1 MLDHPNSSLT
11 RFIDALRANGFTGDI
26 ESDLGA
32 CLVAATDN
40 SIYHVAPDA
49 ILFPKSAEDVERLA
63 RLAQDHDIAL
73 TARGGGTGTNG
84 QSLNAGVVVDMS
96 RHMRDILALNL
107 EAGSVTVQPGVVLDQ
122 LNTYLKPHGF
132 FFAPTVSTSSRA
144 TVGGMFA
151 TDASGKGSRIYGRM
165 SDHVAAANV
174 VLANG
179 RPVSVTTHGTSDA
192 ELGQMGR
199 ALCQELE
206 GKAAEI
212 ARRFPDLNRGLTGY
226 NLDQA
231 RGASGDLD
239 FIKLLAGSEG
249 TLALTTQLTLRV
261 TPFPK
266 QRALTVLAYDDCALA
281 LSHVPRLV
289 EADPSAIEFLDD
301 KILALA
307 AASPMW
313 SQLEGVLGQIGDA
326 GGFLFVEFIGET
338 IKEVAA
344 GQKRLARILEQG
356 HVPVAAQV
364 TTAEPT
370 DMSALWEM
378 RKRSVGLL
386 AAVETK
392 RIGLPFVEDAAVPPE
407 KLSEFVAEFGALL
420 DGFNLSYG
428 MFGHADVGCV
438 HVRPMLNMREAQDRA
453 MIRKVSDAV
462 SDLCQRHGGLI
473 WGEHGKGVRGEYV
486 ERYVGPELYAVMRR
500 IKAWF
505 DPDNRLN
512 PGKLVTAADSDL
524 KVMKID
530 AVPMRGTR
538 DAEVNEQAF
547 GAFERAIACNG
558 NGACHNWAPDDPM
571 CPSYKATRDKTQAPK
586 GRATLFREWSRSTSL
601 GEPVEEV
608 EAALKESLDTC
619 LSCKSCSGQC
629 PVRVDI
635 PTMKSEFLSRY
646 YERHNRPLRDHLLRY
661 MERLSMHL
669 RRRPRLA
676 NMAMGNP
683 ISRMVLNKAFGLSD
697 VPGFSITSAEQMVV
711 DNGGRILSKSD
722 NLGDKPVVLVLDS
735 FTGAFETQVVGTVT
749 GLLVR
754 LGYSVWACPP
764 LLNGKAQQV
773 RGFARDFDV
782 QRSKTSAALKRM
794 AAAGAPMISL
804 EPAVTD
810 LFSKEYQTG
819 VGVGAAF
826 RVLSLDSFLHDNLE
840 DLPRM
845 PAQDGSY
852 ALFSHCTEKTADP
865 ATGRRWVA
873 IFARLGLKLEQVS
886 TGCCGMA
893 GLFGHEAEHQDMSR
907 DLFDLSWRGPLTK
920 PGRTPLATGFSCR
933 SQVKRFGEQPIFHPA
948 AALLARLTQ
957 NPT

>member
-1 MLDHPNSSLT
+1 MLDHSNSPLS
-11 RFIDALRANGFTGDI
+11 RFLDALRESGFSGDI

-49 ILFPKSAEDVERLA
+49 ILFPRSAEDVEQLA

-96 RHMRDILALNL
+96 RHMRGILALNL
-107 EAGSVTVQPGVVLDQ
+107 EAGTVTVQPGVVLDQ

-165 SDHVAAANV
+165 SDHVTAADV

-179 RPVSVTTHGTSDA
+179 RAVSVTTHGTSDA
-192 ELGQMGR
+192 DLRQMGEGLR
-199 ALCQELE
+199 QDLD

-212 ARRFPDLNRGLTGY
+212 ARRFPALNRGLTGY

-231 RGASGDLD
+231 RGASGNLD

-249 TLALTTQLTLRV
+249 TLALTTQLTLRL
-261 TPFPK
+261 TPIPK

-281 LSHVPRLV
+281 LSHVPHLV

-313 SQLEGVLGQIGDA
+313 SELEGVLGQIGDA
-326 GGFLFVEFIGET
+326 GGFLFVEFSGET
-338 IKEVAA
+338 VEEVAA
-344 GQKRLARILEQG
+344 GQQRLAEIIAKDL
-356 HVPVAAQV
+356 VPVSAQV
-364 TTAEPT
+364 TTAEPS

-386 AAVETK
+386 AAVETS

-407 KLSEFVAEFGALL
+407 NLSDFVAEFGALL
-420 DGFNLSYG
+420 DGFGLSYG

-438 HVRPMLNMREAQDRA
+438 HVRPMLNMRDAQDRA

-462 SDLCQRHGGLI
+462 SDLCQCHGGLI

-486 ERYVGPELYAVMRR
+486 ERYVGPELYSVMRR

-524 KVMKID
+524 AVMKID
-530 AVPMRGTR
+530 AVPMRGAR
-538 DAEVNEQAF
+538 DAEIDAQAF
-547 GAFERAIACNG
+547 DAFERAMACNG

-571 CPSYKATRDKTQAPK
+571 CPSYKVTRDKTQAPK
-586 GRATLFREWSRSTSL
+586 GRATLFREWSRATSV
-601 GEPVEEV
+601 GEPSSEIEE
-608 EAALKESLDTC
+608 ALKKSLDTC

-635 PTMKSEFLSRY
+635 PTMKSEFLARFFKTHS
-646 YERHNRPLRDHLLRY
+646 RPLRDHLLRH
-661 MERLSMHL
+661 MERLSLRL
-669 RRRPRLA
+669 RRMPGVA
-676 NMAMGNP
+676 NLTMNNP
-683 ISRMVLNKAFGLSD
+683 LSRAILEKGFGLSD
-697 VPGFSITSAEQMVV
+697 VPRFSPASAEQMVIN
-711 DNGGRILSKSD
+711 NGGRILSKSD
-722 NLGDKPVVLVLDS
+722 TLGDRPVVLVIDS
-735 FTGAFETQVVGTVT
+735 FTGAFETQVIGTVT
-749 GLLVR
+749 ALLGQ

-773 RGFARDFDV
+773 RGFAQDFEAQRD
-782 QRSKTSAALKRM
+782 QTSAELAWI

-810 LFSKEYQTG
+810 LFNKEYQKGAETG
-819 VGVGAAF
+819 F
-826 RVLSLDSFLHDNLE
+826 RVQSLDSFLHDNLD
-840 DLPRM
+840 DLPRL
-845 PAQDGSY
+845 PAQGGSF

-865 ATGRRWVA
+865 ATGRRWIA
-873 IFARLGLKLEQVS
+873 IFARFGLQLEQVS
-886 TGCCGMA
+886 TGCCGMS
-893 GLFGHEAEHQDMSR
+893 GLFGHEAEHQQMSR
-907 DLFDLSWRGPLTK
+907 DLFDLSWRDPLAQ

-933 SQVKRFGEQPIFHPA
+933 SQVKRFGAQPIFHPT
-948 AALLARLTQ
+948 AALLARLSENQT
-957 NPT
+957 